1 MIKKVSASQKE
12 EISSLFVN
20 GVKIT
25 EISQKFGFSSSTI
38 TRQLQKYFGKE
49 RFLEIKNFKK
59 NVQDNRNIHK
69 YKAEIILEKNNRVSQ
84 EETSLE
90 NNNLLSQEETS
101 LENNL
106 REVSSF
112 FEIPPLDQDIE
123 FDLQKEISS
132 IHISEVSLP
141 KMVYMI
147 VSKNIELESRSLYEF
162 PEWSFLPQEDLNRK
176 VIKIYAELKN
186 AKRECKKDQ
195 KVIKVPN
202 SNVFGI
208 ASSFL
213 LAKGISRIISETQLI
228 SL

>member
-1 MIKKVSASQKE
+1 MIKKVSTSQKE

-59 NVQDNRNIHK
+59 NSQNNRNIHK
-69 YKAEIILEKNNRVSQ
+69 PRAEITLD
-84 EETSLE
+84 
-90 NNNLLSQEETS
+90 NNNPISIEETS

-106 REVSSF
+106 SEVSSF
-112 FEIPPLDQDIE
+112 FEIPPLAQDIE

-132 IHISEVSLP
+132 IPISEVSLP
-141 KMVYMI
+141 QMVYMI
-147 VSKNIELESRSLYEF
+147 VSKNIELESRNLYEF